1 MIKKR
6 KKSMVNYDVKDMSSA
21 DRTIRAVVAVALAA
35 LIYFNVLTGTAA
47 IVLGIVA
54 GIFVLTA
61 LIGFCPLYTIFKFS
75 TKK

>member
-1 MIKKR
+1 ME
-6 KKSMVNYDVKDMSSA
+6 VNMKQNMSSA
-21 DRTIRAVVAVALAA
+21 DRAIRAVVAVVLAA

-47 IVLGIVA
+47 LVLGIVA
-54 GIFVLTA
+54 GIFLLTA

>member
-1 MIKKR
+1 MKQ
-6 KKSMVNYDVKDMSSA
+6 NMSSA

>member
-1 MIKKR
+1 MEVMMKQ
-6 KKSMVNYDVKDMSSA
+6 NMSSA

>member
-1 MIKKR
+1 MMKQ
-6 KKSMVNYDVKDMSSA
+6 NMSSA
-21 DRTIRAVVAVALAA
+21 DRTIRAVVAVALAV
-35 LIYFNVLTGTAA
+35 LIYFNVLSGTAA
-47 IVLGIVA
+47 IVLGFVA

>member
-1 MIKKR
+1 MMKQ
-6 KKSMVNYDVKDMSSA
+6 NMSSA

-47 IVLGIVA
+47 LVLGIVA

>member
-1 MIKKR
+1 ME
-6 KKSMVNYDVKDMSSA
+6 VKMKQNMSSA
-21 DRTIRAVVAVALAA
+21 DRIIRAIVAVVLAA

-47 IVLGIVA
+47 LVLGIVA

>member
-1 MIKKR
+1 MKQ
-6 KKSMVNYDVKDMSSA
+6 NMSSA
-21 DRTIRAVVAVALAA
+21 DRTIRAVVAVALAV
-35 LIYFNVLTGTAA
+35 LIYFNVLSGTAA

>member
-1 MIKKR
+1 MMKQ
-6 KKSMVNYDVKDMSSA
+6 NMSSA
-21 DRTIRAVVAVALAA
+21 DRTIRAVVAVVLAA

-47 IVLGIVA
+47 LVLGIVA